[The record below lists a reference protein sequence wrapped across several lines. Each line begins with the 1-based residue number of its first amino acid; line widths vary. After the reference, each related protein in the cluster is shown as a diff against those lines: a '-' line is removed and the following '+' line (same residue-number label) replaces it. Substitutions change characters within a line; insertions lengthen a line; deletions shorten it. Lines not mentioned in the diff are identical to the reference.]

1 MFSSCAD
8 KDDPS
13 PILPTPEDTSY
24 ILKLKFSEKVEFKEI
39 LNKNDI
45 QDLTETETAYFGE
58 RIQWSCPHE
67 LQFDRDSLSIVKTN
81 NIVEKY
87 KLKWQDKKLFIY
99 QKPIDKWEY
108 CGEKDENGR
117 VILNIGFYIIK
128 NNRRIGKEKKSVY
141 DVLNAY
147 LENGLKII
155 LHKIPEVKTV
165 SCGLWVKQGSS
176 YESDEFNG
184 LSHLAEHLLMNAEDV
199 INEQYKYLIAEIT
212 DNGVMYNAATTKE
225 YTCFHFTGLANT
237 LETCICALS
246 HIAMKNRNFETTN
259 FENEKKVVLQEATGF
274 YSSFQ
279 QIKERTSQALWG
291 NMGIGK
297 IIMGNMNNIREAE
310 PDQIKEL
317 VRRAYVPENS
327 SIVVIG
333 NIEYMHVLELIEREF
348 SCWEDI
354 KKETEEEAV
363 DNTPGIY
370 INKGSG
376 VSTVLSIGF
385 RSPGYDDQ
393 RRLPTEMMVRIL
405 GGGGF
410 QSRIVKEIRTKR
422 GLAYTVGGFASFY
435 RRRGTL
441 GFTVVCDKQKSI
453 EAAKAMSQVLAEVR
467 INGFLEEEIIREKKV
482 METNM
487 LLSVDNMTEHLR
499 YIGKCGAMDINF
511 YIENEIRAI
520 QKISKEDVD
529 RAARQLLVE
538 NNMGFAA
545 IGADDAEKLVDAVE
559 I

>member
-1 MFSSCAD
+1 METF
-8 KDDPS
+8 
-13 PILPTPEDTSY
+13 LFLVTY
-24 ILKLKFSEKVEFKEI
+24 I
-39 LNKNDI
+39 
-45 QDLTETETAYFGE
+45 
-58 RIQWSCPHE
+58 
-67 LQFDRDSLSIVKTN
+67 TN
-81 NIVEKY
+81 
-87 KLKWQDKKLFIY
+87 LA
-99 QKPIDKWEY
+99 
-108 CGEKDENGR
+108 
-117 VILNIGFYIIK
+117 GFYIIK
-128 NNRRIGKEKKSVY
+128 SNRRIGKEKKSVY

-237 LETCICALS
+237 LETCICALA
-246 HIAMKNRNFETTN
+246 HIAMKNRNFENEN

-291 NMGIGK
+291 NMGTGK
-297 IIMGNMNNIREAE
+297 IIIGNMNNIREATPE
-310 PDQIKEL
+310 QIKGL
-317 VRRAYVPENS
+317 VRRAYVPENT

-348 SCWEDI
+348 SCWEDV

-363 DNTPGIY
+363 DSTPGIY

-435 RRRGTL
+435 RKRGTL

-453 EAAKAMSQVLAEVR
+453 EAAKAMSKVLAETR

-520 QKISKEDVD
+520 KKISKADVD

>member
-1 MFSSCAD
+1 METF
-8 KDDPS
+8 
-13 PILPTPEDTSY
+13 LFLVTY
-24 ILKLKFSEKVEFKEI
+24 I
-39 LNKNDI
+39 
-45 QDLTETETAYFGE
+45 
-58 RIQWSCPHE
+58 
-67 LQFDRDSLSIVKTN
+67 TN
-81 NIVEKY
+81 
-87 KLKWQDKKLFIY
+87 LA
-99 QKPIDKWEY
+99 
-108 CGEKDENGR
+108 
-117 VILNIGFYIIK
+117 GFYIIK
-128 NNRRIGKEKKSVY
+128 SNRRIGKEKKSVY

-237 LETCICALS
+237 LETCICALA
-246 HIAMKNRNFETTN
+246 HIAMKNRNFENEN

-291 NMGIGK
+291 NMGTGK
-297 IIMGNMNNIREAE
+297 IIMGNMNNIREATPE
-310 PDQIKEL
+310 QIKGL
-317 VRRAYVPENS
+317 VRRAYVPENT

-348 SCWEDI
+348 SCWEDV

-363 DNTPGIY
+363 DSTPGIY

-422 GLAYTVGGFASFY
+422 GLAYTVGGFASF
-435 RRRGTL
+435 
-441 GFTVVCDKQKSI
+441 
-453 EAAKAMSQVLAEVR
+453 
-467 INGFLEEEIIREKKV
+467 
-482 METNM
+482 
-487 LLSVDNMTEHLR
+487 
-499 YIGKCGAMDINF
+499 
-511 YIENEIRAI
+511 
-520 QKISKEDVD
+520 
-529 RAARQLLVE
+529 
-538 NNMGFAA
+538 
-545 IGADDAEKLVDAVE
+545 
-559 I
+559 